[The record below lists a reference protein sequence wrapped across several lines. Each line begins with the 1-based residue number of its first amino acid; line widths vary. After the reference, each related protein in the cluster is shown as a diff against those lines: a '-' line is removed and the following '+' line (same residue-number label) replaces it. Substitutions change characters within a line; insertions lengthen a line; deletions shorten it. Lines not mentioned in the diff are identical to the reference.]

1 MQSSLV
7 AVQVEHL
14 LSQSKKI
21 LLAVAILLGSCSC
34 ASVHLAAI
42 SVTKCDL
49 AKLYIQA

>member
-14 LSQSKKI
+14 LSQLKKI
-21 LLAVAILLGSCSC
+21 LLAMAVLLGSCSF
-34 ASVHLAAI
+34 ASGNLAAI
-42 SVTKCDL
+42 SVSECDL